1 MQKKDVQQLDNLV
14 FLNAISG
21 FGNKNKL
28 KQMPNA
34 KQANRGK
41 QVQYP
46 LIEKD
51 LIDLVESQRKDGY
64 IITPMNVKLQTIK
77 IPKAAKYDIISTF
90 KFSSG

>member
-34 KQANRGK
+34 KQTNRGK

-46 LIEKD
+46 SIEKD
-51 LIDLVESQRKDGY
+51 IIDWVESQRKDGY
-64 IITPMNVKLQTIK
+64 IITPINVKLETIK
-77 IPKAAKYDIISTF
+77 NSKAAKYIISTF